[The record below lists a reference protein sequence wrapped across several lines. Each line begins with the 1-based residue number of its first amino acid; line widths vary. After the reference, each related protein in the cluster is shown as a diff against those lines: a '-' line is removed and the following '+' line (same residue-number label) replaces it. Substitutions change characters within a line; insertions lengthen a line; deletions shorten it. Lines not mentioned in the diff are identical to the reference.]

1 MKSVNWSNVEKTA
14 KMIKR
19 NYKNIEYAADYLKNV
34 PEDGYMRDNKTL
46 ENVSIVDC
54 KDSTL
59 RRYLRL
65 LTSYYYLV
73 DTKSHKDTILKKK
86 IEIENEIDKRERVNG

>member
-14 KMIKR
+14 KIIKR
-19 NYKNIEYAADYLKNV
+19 NYKNIEYAADYLKNI
-34 PEDGYMRDNKTL
+34 PDDGYMRDNKTL
-46 ENVSIVDC
+46 ENVSISEC

-59 RRYLRL
+59 RRYMRL

-73 DTKSHKDTILKKK
+73 DSKKHKDLILKKK
-86 IEIENEIDKRERVNG
+86 IEIENEIDRRNIVH

>member
-19 NYKNIEYAADYLKNV
+19 NYKNIEFAAEYLKNI
-34 PEDGYMRDNKTL
+34 PEVGYMRDNKTG
-46 ENVSIVDC
+46 ENVLIKEC

-59 RRYLRL
+59 RRYSKL
-65 LTSYYYLV
+65 LNNYYYLV
-73 DTKSHKDTILKKK
+73 ETKKHKDTILAKKL
-86 IEIENEIDKRERVNG
+86 EIDNELDKRERVNG

>member
-14 KMIKR
+14 KIINR
-19 NYKNIEYAADYLKNV
+19 NYKNIEYAADYLKNI
-34 PEDGYMRDNKTL
+34 PDDGYMRDNKTL
-46 ENVSIVDC
+46 ENVSISEC

-59 RRYLRL
+59 RRYMRL

-73 DTKSHKDTILKKK
+73 DSKKHKDLILKKK
-86 IEIENEIDKRERVNG
+86 IEIENEIDRRNIVH